1 MGFKVI
7 YLVGYGGGLGEGGGM
22 AVNQQKKILR
32 DIKYY
37 KYYIVVV
44 TSVVEE
50 GIDILECELVIIM
63 NLFFCVIVLVQ
74 MRGRVRKE
82 YSKFVVFCSEKMEE
96 DKLKELLDRE
106 GKFMVIINLYFG
118 MFIFFFVIDVVII
131 MWYLWCLIFR
141 SIFFC

>member
-22 AVNQQKKILR
+22 AVNQQKKILW

-44 TSVVEE
+44 MLVVEE

-63 NLFFCVIVLVQ
+63 NLFFFVIVLVQ

-82 YSKFVVFCSEKMEE
+82 YSKFVIFCSEKMEE

-106 GKFMVIINLYFG
+106 GNMIK
-118 MFIFFFVIDVVII
+118 VVNF
-131 MWYLWCLIFR
+131 LFD
-141 SIFFC
+141 S